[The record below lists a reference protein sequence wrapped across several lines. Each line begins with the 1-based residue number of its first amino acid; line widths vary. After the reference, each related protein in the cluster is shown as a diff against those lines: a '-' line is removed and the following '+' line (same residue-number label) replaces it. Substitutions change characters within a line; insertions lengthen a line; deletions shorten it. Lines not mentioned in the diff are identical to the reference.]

1 MAAKT
6 TEEDMKIDK
15 IKKQKVQHLVNNT
28 SEGFNI
34 YDGEISFFVI
44 SNPSM
49 FFYFVSWARVSIY
62 DFQHGGLATVVPNR
76 EMKRLQRE

>member
-6 TEEDMKIDK
+6 TEEDMEIDK

-34 YDGEISFFVI
+34 SDGKTLFMGISH
-44 SNPSM
+44 
-49 FFYFVSWARVSIY
+49 Y
-62 DFQHGGLATVVPNR
+62 
-76 EMKRLQRE
+76 